1 MTGLQEIQNGSKWAK
16 GRWGEGNPAVDNVLK
31 PGLLDLIP
39 RVCRGRSVTL
49 SGTHETDHRPL
60 VATAPAWHSPVPL
73 RSGFHRALREL
84 RGRQQDQKALEK
96 TCSPAVGRG
105 NTEVEAQHC
114 KCGVDRGPPAPVG
127 TLVVFFGGGG
137 SPAPFHI
144 VTLPVMSLP

>member
-1 MTGLQEIQNGSKWAK
+1 MCFHALKTWLDTLYGDVRGDGPPRELGRKVDGVW

-73 RSGFHRALREL
+73 SSGFHRALREL

-96 TCSPAVGRG
+96 TS
-105 NTEVEAQHC
+105 
-114 KCGVDRGPPAPVG
+114 
-127 TLVVFFGGGG
+127 
-137 SPAPFHI
+137 
-144 VTLPVMSLP
+144 SLRWVAETRR